1 MLTWECLVDT
11 VRDDL
16 PFILSVST
24 GCAIS
29 ASCLEKRKHFYLRV
43 ALTILLAFCWMYG
56 TRPYVGLNIQGTR
69 MGVIR
74 YTTAFVLFMLSV
86 PFCSRANFCQSLYA
100 VTVAYSI
107 QNMCER
113 IIHIPRYSLP
123 NFPVLLDRSC
133 LLALMA
139 IALYS
144 YYRFLVGKR
153 RQRTVMDFSNMSS
166 CMMLFMGVGVVA
178 ISVVL
183 DLTLY
188 RVTPSGNR
196 ELSNCHNIMSAVFS
210 LLTIV
215 VCMSHL
221 RETENERKADVAAQ
235 MLYSEQR
242 RYEQE
247 RQIHDAINLK
257 CHDIRHQI
265 AALGDAGYQE
275 ELKKIG
281 QLVNIYDAAPHT
293 QNAALDVALSGKM
306 LACTNLGIT
315 MTCLADGRRIGF
327 MEDSDIYA
335 LFGNILDNAIEA
347 TKTVTEEEKRII
359 SLTIGTTGD
368 LLLIDSQNY
377 YAGEIRFVDGLPQ
390 TSKENKEYHGFGTR
404 SIKTLTE
411 KYGGDL
417 KISAE
422 NGIFRLSIMLP
433 IPT

>member
-1 MLTWECLVDT
+1 MST
-11 VRDDL
+11 
-16 PFILSVST
+16 IQQLSVF
-24 GCAIS
+24 
-29 ASCLEKRKHFYLRV
+29 LENREGRLDEVLDALGSNGVNIV
-43 ALTILLAFCWMYG
+43 ALSLADTTEYG
-56 TRPYVGLNIQGTR
+56 MLR
-69 MGVIR
+69 MIV
-74 YTTAFVLFMLSV
+74 SD
-86 PFCSRANFCQSLYA
+86 P
-100 VTVAYSI
+100 
-107 QNMCER
+107 ER
-113 IIHIPRYSLP
+113 GR
-123 NFPVLLDRSC
+123 
-133 LLALMA
+133 
-139 IALYS
+139 
-144 YYRFLVGKR
+144 
-153 RQRTVMDFSNMSS
+153 
-166 CMMLFMGVGVVA
+166 
-178 ISVVL
+178 
-183 DLTLY
+183 
-188 RVTPSGNR
+188 
-196 ELSNCHNIMSAVFS
+196 
-210 LLTIV
+210 
-215 VCMSHL
+215 
-221 RETENERKADVAAQ
+221 
-235 MLYSEQR
+235 
-242 RYEQE
+242 
-247 RQIHDAINLK
+247 
-257 CHDIRHQI
+257 
-265 AALGDAGYQE
+265 E

-293 QNAALDVALSGKM
+293 RNAALDVALSGKM

-377 YAGEIRFVDGLPQ
+377 YAGEVQFVDGLPQ

>member
-1 MLTWECLVDT
+1 
-11 VRDDL
+11 
-16 PFILSVST
+16 
-24 GCAIS
+24 
-29 ASCLEKRKHFYLRV
+29 
-43 ALTILLAFCWMYG
+43 
-56 TRPYVGLNIQGTR
+56 
-69 MGVIR
+69 MGMIR

-113 IIHIPRYSLP
+113 IIQIPRYSLP

-144 YYRFLVGKR
+144 YYRILVGKR

-196 ELSNCHNIMSAVFS
+196 ELINCHNIMSAVFS

-377 YAGEIRFVDGLPQ
+377 YAGEVQFVDGLPQ

>member
-1 MLTWECLVDT
+1 V
-11 VRDDL
+11 
-16 PFILSVST
+16 SVHLIT
-24 GCAIS
+24 G
-29 ASCLEKRKHFYLRV
+29 
-43 ALTILLAFCWMYG
+43 
-56 TRPYVGLNIQGTR
+56 
-69 MGVIR
+69 
-74 YTTAFVLFMLSV
+74 
-86 PFCSRANFCQSLYA
+86 
-100 VTVAYSI
+100 
-107 QNMCER
+107 
-113 IIHIPRYSLP
+113 
-123 NFPVLLDRSC
+123 NFP
-133 LLALMA
+133 
-139 IALYS
+139 
-144 YYRFLVGKR
+144 
-153 RQRTVMDFSNMSS
+153 
-166 CMMLFMGVGVVA
+166 
-178 ISVVL
+178 
-183 DLTLY
+183 
-188 RVTPSGNR
+188 P
-196 ELSNCHNIMSAVFS
+196 
-210 LLTIV
+210 
-215 VCMSHL
+215 
-221 RETENERKADVAAQ
+221 
-235 MLYSEQR
+235 QR

-281 QLVNIYDAAPHT
+281 QMVNIYDAAPHT